1 MKKDVSMDRLVYTK
15 DIELSS
21 EFKSP
26 FLLVSID
33 VFGCLASEDDI
44 IYGTRSLMIWC
55 CRNETT
61 ESEQYR
67 SLLQN
72 GYQREKLCS
81 VETTGW

>member
-1 MKKDVSMDRLVYTK
+1 MDRLVYTK

-44 IYGTRSLMIWC
+44 IYGTRSLMI
-55 CRNETT
+55 
-61 ESEQYR
+61 
-67 SLLQN
+67 
-72 GYQREKLCS
+72 
-81 VETTGW
+81 